1 MEKYIITNGCSFTR
15 QQWRIGINGT
25 SDDFIRDTRGQ
36 WRWPHHIK
44 DIYKDANV
52 INLGCPT
59 NDNQVIA
66 LSTMDMV
73 NKLLKKGILPSNIL
87 VITQWSESARN
98 SFFISK
104 EVSDVYRSQLTYKD
118 RHENAYAHVSAYLD
132 NCDRGVGKNGY
143 FIQSGGYSYDHV
155 LYDVVDIF
163 DKVGEYISPES
174 KLITYFTNIL
184 LLQNFLKLHNI
195 DSMSFNLSYNLNE
208 VGGRNNTFS
217 ETYDGIITKNIFKG
231 SYDNPYVQ
239 SLFNLIDMESMWLYD
254 NNDTNNGGIT
264 EWAIKTFD
272 KELDKQLFMEHDI
285 ADSEMVPN
293 FDEWI
298 LMNDKIDEY
307 PYGHV
312 SEQMNRK
319 FVKTILNKKIEKYLD
334 IK

>member
-15 QQWRIGINGT
+15 QHHRIGINGT
-25 SDDFIRDTRGQ
+25 SDDFLKDTLGQ

-59 NDNQVIA
+59 NDNEVIA

-73 NKLLKKGILPSNIL
+73 NKLLKSGVSSDNIL

-104 EVSDVYRSQLTYKD
+104 EVSDVYNSQLIYKD
-118 RHENAYAHVSAYLD
+118 KDENAYAHVSAYLD
-132 NCDRGVGKNGY
+132 NCDSGIGKNGY

-155 LYDVVDIF
+155 LYKVVDLF
-163 DKVGEYISPES
+163 DKQSEYISAES
-174 KLITYFTNIL
+174 KLITYFRNIL

-195 DSMSFNLSYNLNE
+195 DSISFNISYNLNE
-208 VGGRNNTFS
+208 VGGRGNTFS
-217 ETYDGIITKNIFKG
+217 ETYDNIITKNTFKG

-239 SLFNLIDMESMWLYD
+239 SLFNLIDMESMWLYND
-254 NNDTNNGGIT
+254 GDTNIGGIT
-264 EWAIKTFD
+264 EWAIKSFD
-272 KELDKQLFMEHDI
+272 KSKDKQLFMEHDI
-285 ADSEMVPN
+285 DNPASIGN

-298 LMNDKIDEY
+298 KINDKKDEH
-307 PYGHV
+307 PMGHV
-312 SEQMNRK
+312 SEQMNKK

-334 IK
+334 I